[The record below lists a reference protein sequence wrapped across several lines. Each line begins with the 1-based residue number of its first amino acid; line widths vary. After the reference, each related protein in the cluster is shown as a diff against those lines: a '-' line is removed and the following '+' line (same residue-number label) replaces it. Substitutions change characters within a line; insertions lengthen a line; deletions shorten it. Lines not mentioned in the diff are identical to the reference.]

1 MVNRVVST
9 KLTEEEHKKLIDE
22 CNKRGC
28 SQAELLRASIKE
40 IIQPE
45 EKVLSMEELRK
56 ALGLKGH

>member
-9 KLTEEEHKKLIDE
+9 KLTKEEHEKLIDE

-40 IIQPE
+40 LIQPE
-45 EKVLSMEELRK
+45 VGELSVEDLRK
-56 ALGLKGH
+56 ALGIK

>member
-9 KLTEEEHKKLIDE
+9 KLTEEEHEKLIDE

-28 SQAELLRASIKE
+28 SQAEFVRESIKK

-45 EKVLSMEELRK
+45 VKELSMEELRK
-56 ALGLKGH
+56 ALGIK